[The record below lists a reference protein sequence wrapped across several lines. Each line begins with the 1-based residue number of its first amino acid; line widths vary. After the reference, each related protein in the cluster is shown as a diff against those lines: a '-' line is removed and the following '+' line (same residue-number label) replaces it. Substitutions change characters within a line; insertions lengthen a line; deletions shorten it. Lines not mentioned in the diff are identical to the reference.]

1 MSVGLLNHD
10 LSIGSLFLPARS
22 RVGNLL
28 CRSAV
33 AQGSGQITLEI
44 GDIPNMRKF
53 LVVSAALAGLTIVPS
68 LALAAEVVVEP
79 EVETWVMDQSVP
91 GVDVEGDV
99 VVGGTLPETV
109 ELMEVPK
116 FQKYRFAVVNKH
128 RVIVDAKTRKIVKV
142 YK

>member
-1 MSVGLLNHD
+1 
-10 LSIGSLFLPARS
+10 
-22 RVGNLL
+22 
-28 CRSAV
+28 
-33 AQGSGQITLEI
+33 
-44 GDIPNMRKF
+44 MRKI
-53 LVVSAALAGLTIVPS
+53 LIVSAALAGLTIVPS

-79 EVETWVMDQSVP
+79 EVETWVMEQSAP
-91 GVDVEGDV
+91 GIDVEGDV
-99 VVGGTLPETV
+99 VVGGTLPGTV